1 MPRQAR
7 IDYPG
12 ALHHVIVRGIEGK
25 YIFKEDYDK
34 EELYSRLKDILE
46 KSNLQIYAWGIM
58 SNHFHLAI
66 QTGKTG
72 LSEFMRQLLTGYAI
86 NYNRR
91 HKRRGY
97 LFQNRYK
104 SLVCDQD
111 EYLLPLI
118 RYIHLNPV
126 KAKMITYGRLRNY
139 KWTGHKELMEGKEKG
154 LIERDEVLGF
164 FGRAEGK
171 AKSAYEEFVKEG
183 LNQTIPR
190 SSAAGFPS
198 EEEFE
203 KPWVS
208 QVPDSIEIPRSSAAR
223 RFIIDEDF
231 INGGLIKS
239 RGGIKAVLMCDE
251 KQMSD
256 ERILGNSE
264 FVNNVLEQLEQIDEK
279 KKYFKDLSD
288 LIKKLSKYYKV
299 SYEDILKTKTK
310 EVRDA
315 RIALVYL
322 ANEYLGINATSVGKL
337 MGISQAAA
345 SMLKKKGRKLLK
357 DSDLIDNL
365 HKV

>member
-7 IDYPG
+7 IDYHG
-12 ALHHVIVRGIEGK
+12 ALQHVIVRGIEGRH
-25 YIFKEDYDK
+25 IFKEEYDK

-46 KSNLQIYAWGIM
+46 KSNLQIYAWSIM

-66 QTGKTG
+66 QTGKTS
-72 LSEFMRQLLTGYAI
+72 LSGFMRQLLTGYAV
-86 NYNRR
+86 NYNNR

-104 SLVCDQD
+104 SIVCNHD

-126 KAKMITYGRLRNY
+126 KAKMITYGRLKNY
-139 KWTGHKELMEGKEKG
+139 KWTGHKELMEGTEKG

-183 LNQTIPR
+183 LN
-190 SSAAGFPS
+190 
-198 EEEFE
+198 
-203 KPWVS
+203 
-208 QVPDSIEIPRSSAAR
+208 
-223 RFIIDEDF
+223 IDEDF
-231 INGGLIKS
+231 MSGGLIRS
-239 RGGIKAVLMCDE
+239 MGGIKAVLMCDE
-251 KQMSD
+251 KQMYD

-264 FVNNVLEQLEQIDEK
+264 FVNNILEQLEQIDEK
-279 KKYFKDLSD
+279 KRYFKDLSD
-288 LIKKLSKYYKV
+288 LIKKLGKYYEV
-299 SYEDILKTKTK
+299 SYEDILKTRTK

-315 RIALVYL
+315 RIVLVYL
-322 ANEYLGINATSVGKL
+322 ANEYLGINVTSVGRL

-345 SMLKKKGRKLLK
+345 SMLRKKGRKLLK
-357 DSDLIDNL
+357 NSNLIDNL
-365 HKV
+365 HKI